1 MYLQT
6 NIKLIISHG
15 IHCHQFTWDAYGKC
29 HVEDVAELI
38 SDHEEA
44 DSDTGN
50 HSFVVIR
57 SPDTDVAIIC
67 FRFSGAIPNLY
78 FQTGKRNVPY
88 SASCE
93 LNRWFKC

>member
-44 DSDTGN
+44 DSDTDN

-67 FRFSGAIPNLY
+67 FRFSEAIPNLY
-78 FQTGKRNVPY
+78 FQTGKRNLTY
-88 SASCE
+88 STSCE
-93 LNRWFKC
+93 LNR

>member
-38 SDHEEA
+38 SDHEKA
-44 DSDTGN
+44 DSDTDN

-57 SPDTDVAIIC
+57 HWCCHHLFQVFWSHTKSI
-67 FRFSGAIPNLY
+67 FPNW
-78 FQTGKRNVPY
+78 K
-88 SASCE
+88 AK
-93 LNRWFKC
+93 LNLQHIM

>member
-38 SDHEEA
+38 SDHEKA
-44 DSDTGN
+44 DSDTDN

-57 SPDTDVAIIC
+57 SPDTGVAIIS

-78 FQTGKRNVPY
+78 FQTGKRN
-88 SASCE
+88 
-93 LNRWFKC
+93 